1 MAEKIN
7 IAEFDVDIEQLTA
20 AAADTAKAIQTI
32 KNEQK
37 DLQKEG
43 KNTDDAFI
51 RNSVNLRGLQKDYN
65 AQLRVLDQY
74 MNATN
79 KQVSIQQR
87 IDMALSREV
96 RTVEELRKQ
105 NQEFIKI
112 RNQVNIE
119 TEEGQKQIAL
129 LNSQI
134 DANTAAIK
142 ENVSGM
148 EQQKMGIGGY
158 TDAIKEA
165 IGSTDI
171 FNGALGNM
179 EQVLQSGNKI
189 LNSIKGELSE
199 VTDAFKNVTAGTEGM
214 TVAQKASAVATNVTS
229 ASLKLLRVALISTG
243 IGAIVVLL
251 GSLVAYLTSS
261 EQASNRFSK
270 ILKTVSGMVR
280 EVIRYLEPLG
290 ELLFDGIEAGFKAVG
305 VIAERVFKL
314 ISAGL
319 KTLGFE
325 NASKNVDGFVDSMQK
340 AGQMAQMLADREAKY
355 TEAQRNANA
364 VMLQYQRDAERLR
377 QVRDN
382 ENLSMNERIAANEK
396 LGGVLK
402 EQLATEKA
410 IAIQAL
416 EIANLRIAQDGRTT
430 AALDA
435 QAEAMER
442 VLDIQERITGQ
453 ESEQLTNRVSLQ
465 KEAADRAKEAAEA
478 EKARRQA
485 NIDQMNKELDL
496 YIAQQDVKARSLEE
510 DFQLELDYAT
520 RRRAIIDQ
528 EYKDR
533 LISQTEYNTS
543 VQELE
548 NDLALKR
555 AELAQDN
562 LERELSQFESRLE
575 LESKLS
581 EAVGAVRIKQE
592 QERAKELKDAR
603 VKYLNDLFNEE
614 LISEQEFRDSL
625 LEVENEFLISQNE
638 LRKEFENQVREDK
651 LAREELDFETQIAY
665 LNERNAT
672 IAEIQKAELERQQEL
687 DLEAA
692 RKKYTD
698 ANMLAQAELNIRKE
712 FDRASRELE
721 KSTADAKWAINADL
735 AGSLA
740 QLFGEET
747 LIGKAAAIAQAT
759 INTYLAATAA
769 LASGSKLSPIAG
781 ILAASAAIATGL
793 ASVAKISGIGVP
805 STSIKANRSETT
817 TSEPANTTLNSIPP
831 FARGGKVTNGIR
843 IRRSN
848 GDNVLATLKLGEVVL
863 NRQQQTAL
871 GGDSTFRA
879 LGVPGF
885 ATGGLVSGS
894 TNASVQGMFMGGMD
908 KALAKTIGNAVMVG
922 ARVGTEQGSRQGI
935 VDASTEQYLQNLST
949 F

>member
-7 IAEFDVDIEQLTA
+7 IAEFDIDIDQVTA
-20 AAADTAKAIQTI
+20 AAAETAKAINQI

-37 DLQKEG
+37 ELQKEG
-43 KNTDDAFI
+43 KNTDEAFI

-65 AQLRVLDQY
+65 AQLRVLDSV
-74 MNATN
+74 MNAST
-79 KQVSIQQR
+79 KQIGIQQR
-87 IDMALSREV
+87 IDIALIREV
-96 RTVEELRKQ
+96 KTVEQLRKQ
-105 NQEFIKI
+105 NQEFINI

-171 FNGALGNM
+171 FNGALGDM
-179 EQVLQSGNKI
+179 DQVLQSATKI
-189 LNSIKGELSE
+189 LSGVGAELKDVAQSFR
-199 VTDAFKNVTAGTEGM
+199 TVTAGTEGM
-214 TVAQKASAVATNVTS
+214 TAAQKASTVATNLTS

-261 EQASNRFSK
+261 EQAGNRFSK
-270 ILKTVSGMVR
+270 ILKTVGGMVR

-314 ISAGL
+314 ISSGL

-325 NASKNVDGFVDSMQK
+325 NASKSVEGFVDNMKQ
-340 AGQMAQMLADREAKY
+340 AGQMAEMLADREAKY
-355 TEAQRNANA
+355 VESQRSANA
-364 VMLQYQRDAERLR
+364 VMLQYQRDAEKLR
-377 QVRDN
+377 QIRDN
-382 ENLSMNERIAANEK
+382 QNLTINERISANEK
-396 LGGVLK
+396 LGNVLK

-430 AALDA
+430 DALDA

-465 KEAADRAKEAAEA
+465 KEASDNAKQAAEE

-485 NIDQMNKELDL
+485 NIDQMNKELEL
-496 YIAQQDVKARSLEE
+496 YIAQQGTKVRSMQEEYDLET
-510 DFQLELDYAT
+510 DLAT
-520 RRRAIIDQ
+520 KRRAIIDQ
-528 EYKDR
+528 QYKDR
-533 LISQTEYNTS
+533 LISQTEYNTA
-543 VQELE
+543 VLELE
-548 NDLALKR
+548 NDLYKKR
-555 AELAQDN
+555 AELERDN
-562 LERELSQFESRLE
+562 LERELSQFEDRIE

-581 EAVGAVRIKQE
+581 RAVGMAKLKE
-592 QERAKELKDAR
+592 EESRAKEIKDAR
-603 VKYLNDLFNEE
+603 VKYLTDLYNEE
-614 LISEQEFRDSL
+614 LISEQDFRDSL
-625 LEVENEFLISQNE
+625 LEIDNQYLIDQNE
-638 LRKEFENQVREDK
+638 LRKEFEEQVKKDRLNQ
-651 LAREELDFETQIAY
+651 EELTYQEALTR
-665 LNERNAT
+665 LEERNNT
-672 IAEIQKAELERQQEL
+672 EYEIQKLNIERQREL
-687 DLEAA
+687 DLQAA
-692 RKKYTD
+692 RDKYTD
-698 ANMLAQAELNIRKE
+698 AAQLAQAILVINQQAANAEK
-712 FDRASRELE
+712 ALE
-721 KSTADAKWAINADL
+721 KSKADAKWAINADL

-747 LIGKAAAIAQAT
+747 IIGKAAAVAQAT

-793 ASVAKISGIGVP
+793 ASVGKIVGIGTPKTSLNVNRTET
-805 STSIKANRSETT
+805 STQDAAT
-817 TSEPANTTLNSIPP
+817 TSLNAIPP
-831 FARGGKVTNGIR
+831 FAKGGKVNRGIR

-863 NRQQQTAL
+863 NKSQQMKL
-871 GGDSTFRA
+871 GGDATFRA

-885 ATGGLVSGS
+885 ATGGLVSSG
-894 TNASVQGMFMGGMD
+894 TNASVQGMISNGFD
-908 KALAKTIGNAVMVG
+908 KALANTIGNAVMVG

-935 VDASTEQYLQNLST
+935 VDASTEQYLQSLST